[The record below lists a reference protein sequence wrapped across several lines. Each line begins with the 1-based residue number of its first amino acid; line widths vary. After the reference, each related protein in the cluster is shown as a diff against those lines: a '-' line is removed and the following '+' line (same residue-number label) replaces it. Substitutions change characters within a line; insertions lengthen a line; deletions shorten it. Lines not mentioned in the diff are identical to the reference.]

1 MTGPFDWFIIIT
13 SAFFIQ
19 SEQQPSKNIESLTT
33 EIYKF
38 QACLIPS
45 IMCDLIVTREK
56 NIILELFKR

>member
-1 MTGPFDWFIIIT
+1 MTGPFDWFTIIM

-19 SEQQPSKNIESLTT
+19 WEQQPSKNIEPLTI

-38 QACLIPS
+38 QAGLIPS

-56 NIILELFKR
+56 NIILEVFKR